1 MANRSDAR
9 VILIAGPTA
18 SGKSGIALALADEVG
33 AEIVNADALQVYRDL
48 SVLSARPSASE
59 EARAPHHLFGHVDGS
74 VRYSVGGWAR
84 DAAATLA
91 SIAARGRPAIVVGG
105 TGLYF
110 RALTEGLSEAPDIAP
125 SVRAEA
131 EARLAAIGLAAFRAE
146 VIAADPA
153 MARLKPGDRQRHIR
167 AWEVHRATGRPLASF
182 QTGGAPIIDSP
193 AARLILEPPRTD
205 LYGAIEARFDAMM
218 AAGALDEARTLA
230 ARGLDP
236 ALPVMK
242 AVGVTELLDHLAGR
256 LSLDEAVSLAKQ
268 STRRFAKRQMT
279 WFRNQTPDWPRA
291 TSAAAAALMAQL
303 RGPRSSA

>member
-18 SGKSGIALALADEVG
+18 SGKSALALALAEEIG

-48 SVLSARPSASE
+48 RILSARPTAAE
-59 EARAPHHLFGHVDGS
+59 QARAPHHLFGHVDGA

-84 DAAATLA
+84 DAAAALS

-110 RALTEGLSEAPDIAP
+110 RALIDGLSEAPDISPA
-125 SVRAEA
+125 VRQEA
-131 EARLAAIGLAAFRAE
+131 EARLTAIGLSAFRAE
-146 VIAADPA
+146 VVAADPA

-167 AWEVHRATGRPLASF
+167 AWEVRRATGRPLSAF
-182 QTGGAPIIDSP
+182 QTRGAPIIPDPS
-193 AARLILEPPRTD
+193 ARIVLEPPRD
-205 LYGAIEARFDAMM
+205 ALYRAIEARFDAMM
-218 AAGALDEARTLA
+218 AEGGVDEARALA
-230 ARGLDP
+230 ARTLDP

-242 AVGVTELLDHLAGR
+242 AVGVPELLDHLAGGR
-256 LSLDEAVSLAKQ
+256 SLDEAVRLAKQ
-268 STRRFAKRQMT
+268 SSRRFAKRQMT

-291 TSAAAAALMAQL
+291 GDRRAGLGAIRRQL
-303 RGPRSSA
+303 GEP